1 MTFVH
6 IALLVVLVG
15 LQMFCVVVEHRAWRF

>member
-15 LQMFCVVVEHRAWRF
+15 KIFCVVVEHRAWRF